1 MDVEI
6 EGYDNAVSFYRNF
19 TATMK
24 DRFGTYL
31 ERLADSVVDE
41 ARNNLQNHGNISTG
55 DLLSS
60 IRILENVDGMNILVG
75 SDLPYAGYIEYGR
88 GPIDAVDKV
97 LHWKDKSTGKDVFS
111 RHSSAVEPMP
121 FLEPA
126 VIVKSKQFPEVF
138 VEYESSAVQEL
149 L

>member
-1 MDVEI
+1 MDVEV
-6 EGYDNAVSFYRNF
+6 EGYDEAANFYRSL

-24 DRFGTYL
+24 ERFGTYL
-31 ERLADSVVDE
+31 EKLADDVIYE
-41 ARNNLQNHGNISTG
+41 AKSNLQNHGNISTG

-60 IRILENVDGMNILVG
+60 IRILENIDGTNILVG

-88 GPIDAVDKV
+88 GPVDSKDKV
-97 LHWKDKSTGKDVFS
+97 LHWKDKATGKDVFS
-111 RHSSAVEPMP
+111 RHSNAVEPMP

-126 VIVKSKQFPEVF
+126 VIVKSKKFPEVF
-138 VEYESSAVQEL
+138 VEYESAAIQEL